1 MNSKDNITNL
11 FGKSPINPLQ
21 KHMKQVHSC
30 LKEFGVFAKAANSED
45 WEKAQLVHISIGK
58 KEQKADVLKKKL
70 RMNLPSTFM
79 MPFSRRDL
87 LDVLLIQDSIA
98 NITKDLAGL
107 MMSRKMVFP
116 KDFADDFLDLS
127 KLCIK
132 TSAAA
137 LVAINELDELL
148 ETAFSSRERK
158 IVDKMIKRVNE
169 LENESSEHIYDAFFK
184 KGFVRCIVNSRFDC
198 QYYKRLGRFDD
209 VQKNGF
215 SKRLC
220 RGFFRSLEV
229 MYQNFSCCISRY

>member
-1 MNSKDNITNL
+1 L
-11 FGKSPINPLQ
+11 
-21 KHMKQVHSC
+21 
-30 LKEFGVFAKAANSED
+30 
-45 WEKAQLVHISIGK
+45 GK

-116 KDFADDFLDLS
+116 KEFAQDFIDLS

-137 LVAINELDELL
+137 AGCN
-148 ETAFSSRERK
+148 
-158 IVDKMIKRVNE
+158 
-169 LENESSEHIYDAFFK
+169 
-184 KGFVRCIVNSRFDC
+184 
-198 QYYKRLGRFDD
+198 
-209 VQKNGF
+209 
-215 SKRLC
+215 
-220 RGFFRSLEV
+220 
-229 MYQNFSCCISRY
+229 

>member
-1 MNSKDNITNL
+1 MTKKGNISGL
-11 FGKSPINPLQ
+11 FGKSPISPLQ
-21 KHMKQVHSC
+21 QHMKQVHSC
-30 LKEFGVFAKAANSED
+30 IKEFGIFAKAANSED
-45 WEKAQLVHISIGK
+45 WEKAKLVQLSIGK

-107 MMSRKMVFP
+107 MMSRQMSFP
-116 KDFADDFLDLS
+116 KEFADDFLKLT
-127 KLCIK
+127 KLCIQ

-158 IVDKMIKRVNE
+158 IVDTMIQQVND
-169 LENESSEHIYDAFFK
+169 LEHETDVVQDEIRNKLFLVESSLAPVDVMFYYRAIEWLGETADAAQK
-184 KGFVRCIVNSRFDC
+184 VGSRF
-198 QYYKRLGRFDD
+198 
-209 VQKNGF
+209 
-215 SKRLC
+215 
-220 RGFFRSLEV
+220 EV
-229 MYQNFSCCISRY
+229 MLTK

>member
-1 MNSKDNITNL
+1 MTKKGNISGL
-11 FGKSPINPLQ
+11 FGKSPISPLQ
-21 KHMKQVHSC
+21 QHMKQVHSC
-30 LKEFGVFAKAANSED
+30 IKEFGIFAKAANSED
-45 WEKAQLVHISIGK
+45 WEKAKLAQLSIGK

-107 MMSRKMVFP
+107 MMSRHMSFP
-116 KDFADDFLDLS
+116 KEFAGDFLKLT
-127 KLCIK
+127 KLCIQ

-158 IVDKMIKRVNE
+158 IVDTMIQQVND
-169 LENESSEHIYDAFFK
+169 LEHETDVVQDEIRNKLFLVESSLAPVDVMFYYRAIEWLGETADAAQK
-184 KGFVRCIVNSRFDC
+184 VGSRF
-198 QYYKRLGRFDD
+198 
-209 VQKNGF
+209 
-215 SKRLC
+215 
-220 RGFFRSLEV
+220 EV
-229 MYQNFSCCISRY
+229 MLTK